1 MAEHTEGGRYFM
13 QGNDAC
19 AEGALA
25 AGCRFF
31 AGYPIT
37 PATEITERMAERLP
51 EVGGLYIQ
59 MEDEIASI
67 SAVIGASWTGAKTMT
82 ASSGPG
88 ISLMQENIGYAVG
101 TETPCVLVNVQ
112 RGGPTTGIPA
122 VSFQGDVVQ
131 ARRGSHGEYESIA
144 FAPASPQEMFDLTV
158 HAFNTAERFRT
169 PVILLADAFVGHMR
183 EEVRVPPSEELELVD
198 RKLPPATDD
207 PSTLRG
213 FLDPNVAPMP
223 VFGRQ
228 LRAHVTGSCHNE
240 YGQRNVVD
248 AEALD
253 NFVRR
258 LTEKIQTHRDEI
270 VRTESYRLD
279 DAEIALVAY
288 GTVSRAAIT
297 AADLARERGLK
308 VGVLRLISI
317 WPFAEREIVDLADA
331 VPRIV
336 VLENNLGQLF
346 PYIRAA
352 AAGHAD
358 VTFLPPKVLG
368 TMHNPRRVVEHLA
381 AKKPAEGQRGRGAG
395 GKRL

>member
-1 MAEHTEGGRYFM
+1 MAEHREGGRYFM

-31 AGYPIT
+31 SGYPIT
-37 PATEITERMAERLP
+37 PATEIAERMAERLP
-51 EVGGLYIQ
+51 ELGGVYIQ
-59 MEDEIASI
+59 MEDEIGAI

-88 ISLMQENIGYAVG
+88 ISLMQENIGYAIG

-169 PVILLADAFVGHMR
+169 PVTLLADAFVGHMR
-183 EEVRVPPSEELELVD
+183 EEVHTHPSEELRIVD

-228 LRAHVTGSCHNE
+228 LKAHVTGSCHNE

-253 NFVRR
+253 HFVRR
-258 LTEKIQTHRDEI
+258 LTEKVLTHRDEI

-288 GTVSRAAIT
+288 GTVSRAAI
-297 AADLARERGLK
+297 AATDLARERGLK

-317 WPFAEREIVDLADA
+317 WPFADKEIVDLTDA
-331 VPRIV
+331 ISRIV

-346 PYIRAA
+346 PYIQAA
-352 AAGHAD
+352 AAGRAD
-358 VTFLPPKVLG
+358 VTFLPPEILG
-368 TMHNPRRVVEHLA
+368 TMHNPRRVVEHLT
-381 AKKPAEGQRGRGAG
+381 
-395 GKRL
+395 

>member
-1 MAEHTEGGRYFM
+1 M

-37 PATEITERMAERLP
+37 PATEIAERMAERLP
-51 EVGGLYIQ
+51 EVGGVYIQ
-59 MEDEIASI
+59 MEDEIGSI
-67 SAVIGASWTGAKTMT
+67 SAVIGASWTGTKTMT

-88 ISLMQENIGYAVG
+88 ISLMQENVGYAVG

-112 RGGPTTGIPA
+112 RGGPTTGIPG
-122 VSFQGDVVQ
+122 VPFQGDVVQ

-183 EEVRVPPSEELELVD
+183 EEVRIPPPEELRIVD
-198 RKLPPATDD
+198 RKLSPATDD

-223 VFGRQ
+223 VFGRGV
-228 LRAHVTGSCHNE
+228 RAHVTGSCHNE

-270 VRTESYRLD
+270 VRTKPYHLD
-279 DAEIALVAY
+279 DADIALVAY
-288 GTVSRAAIT
+288 GTVSRAAIA
-297 AADLARERGLK
+297 AADRARERGLK
-308 VGVLRLISI
+308 VGVLRLVSV
-317 WPFAEREIVDLADA
+317 WPFAEGEIANLAGT
-331 VPRIV
+331 VHKIV
-336 VLENNLGQLF
+336 VLENNLGQLL

-352 AAGHAD
+352 AAGRAD
-358 VTFLPPKVLG
+358 VTFLPPEVLG
-368 TMHNPRRVVEHLA
+368 TLHNPRTVVEHLL
-381 AKKPAEGQRGRGAG
+381 AG
-395 GKRL
+395 K